1 MKKRRKIMKEE
12 RIEILKMVADKKITV
27 DEGERLLR
35 ALEKGEAEE
44 RESRSE
50 RFGHMH
56 RGPCGRGEL
65 SWGESLEGLGFKAQ
79 EFFENAFGSVFGDEY
94 WFEGYNP
101 APGPVEDLSLD
112 GETTVVLTNPRTAYK
127 HGSADVSVRP
137 SEDGRLHLETGEKGK
152 CEVARKENKIVIFCH
167 HDAEVRVP
175 ASIGKVKVILAK
187 GDAEIHNL
195 QLPLEIRTV
204 KGDVVVRNA
213 SHPLNI
219 RAVKGSVALDL
230 ADAYAG
236 KSDISAMDGDI
247 SVTTAAQFSGRVDV
261 KVGKGD
267 IRIPSKGVKSRT
279 AKNAIFRTESVE
291 LGAGSADNLLNLRTM
306 HGDVTVTSREDG
318 R

>member
-1 MKKRRKIMKEE
+1 MKEE

-27 DEGERLLR
+27 EEGERLLR

-50 RFGHMH
+50 RFGPRH
-56 RGPCGRGEL
+56 RGPCGPGDWN
-65 SWGESLEGLGFKAQ
+65 WGERLDGFGFKMQ
-79 EFFENAFGSVFGDEY
+79 EFFDNAFGSVFGDEY
-94 WFEGYNP
+94 WFEGYES
-101 APGPVEDLSLD
+101 ASGPVEDLTLD
-112 GETTVVLTNPRTAYK
+112 GETTVVLTNPRTAFK
-127 HGSADVSVRP
+127 HGSADVSIRP
-137 SEDGRLHLETGEKGK
+137 SEDNRLHLEAGEKGK
-152 CEVARKENKIVIFCH
+152 CEVVRKENKIVIFCH
-167 HDAEVRVP
+167 NDATVRVP

-187 GDAEIHNL
+187 GDAEVHDL
-195 QLPLEIRTV
+195 RLPLEIRTV

-213 SHPLNI
+213 SRPLNV
-219 RAVKGSVALDL
+219 RAMKGNVTLDL
-230 ADAYAG
+230 DDAYAG

-247 SVTTAAQFSGRVDV
+247 SVTAAAQFSGRVEA

-267 IRIPSKGVKSRT
+267 IRIHSKGLKSKT

-306 HGDVTVTSREDG
+306 HGDITVSTREDG